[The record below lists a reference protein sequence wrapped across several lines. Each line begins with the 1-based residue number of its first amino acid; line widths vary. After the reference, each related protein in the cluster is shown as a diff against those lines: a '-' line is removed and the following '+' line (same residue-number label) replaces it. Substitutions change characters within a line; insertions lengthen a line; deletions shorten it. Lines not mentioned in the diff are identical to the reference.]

1 MSQRGKPKF
10 IENGKSFSFEKNSKD
25 GETQFWKCDVRGSC
39 KARLHIKNGRV
50 VKRIN
55 QHTHPGDATKIE
67 VMEALTV
74 LRDRAVNTLDQ
85 TAQVVSASLRN
96 LSQAG
101 QGALPAMYSLKR
113 TVQRK
118 RVALVAA
125 PANPLSLE
133 DLVIP
138 EDFSRYALE
147 PDQYEQFLLYD
158 SGRESGRDRMLIF
171 STRKNLDILERSTH

>member
-10 IENGKSFSFEKNSKD
+10 IENGKSFSFENSKD

-50 VKRIN
+50 VKRVN

-171 STRKNLDILERSTH
+171 STRQNLDILERSTH

>member
-1 MSQRGKPKF
+1 MENTILSQRGKPKF

-39 KARLHIKNGRV
+39 KARLHIRNGRV
-50 VKRIN
+50 IRSIN
-55 QHTHPGDATKIE
+55 DHTHPGDATKIE

-85 TAQVVSASLRN
+85 TAQVVSTSLRN

-101 QGALPAMYSLKR
+101 KSALPAMYSLKR

-118 RVALVAA
+118 RVAQAAA
-125 PANPLSLE
+125 PVNPQTLDE
-133 DLVIP
+133 LVIP
-138 EDFSRYALE
+138 EAFR
-147 PDQYEQFLLYD
+147 
-158 SGRESGRDRMLIF
+158 G
-171 STRKNLDILERSTH
+171 

>member
-1 MSQRGKPKF
+1 MENTIMSQRGKPKF

-25 GETQFWKCDVRGSC
+25 GETQFWKCDVRGSS

-113 TVQRK
+113 TVQRE

-147 PDQYEQFLLYD
+147 PDQ
-158 SGRESGRDRMLIF
+158 
-171 STRKNLDILERSTH
+171 

>member
-171 STRKNLDILERSTH
+171 STRMNLDILERSTH